1 MIAAPEYITIDK
13 KATIVSGHYFLKTG
27 RIGFRTWTLDDIE
40 LAIDLWGDPDVARYI
55 GGPFSNSQVQRKLS
69 TERAILRLYN
79 IQYWPIFDLFTGEHI
94 GCCGLRPYK
103 SEDKVYEIESHI
115 KKAFWGKG
123 YGRESAKAVIDYAK
137 KQIGAKAIYA
147 SHNPASAR
155 SKSLL
160 EKLGFQ
166 YTHDAIYEPTGVSH
180 ASYLLN
186 FAG

>member
-1 MIAAPEYITIDK
+1 MIAEPAYGTLDK
-13 KATIVSGHYFLKTG
+13 NTTIVSENYFLKTD
-27 RIGFRTWTLDDIE
+27 RIGFRSWTLDDIE
-40 LAIDLWGDPDVARYI
+40 LAIDLWGDAEVAKFI

-79 IQYWPIFDLFTGEHI
+79 MQYWPIFDLASGDHI

-103 SEDKVYEIESHI
+103 PEEKIYEIESHI
-115 KKAFWGKG
+115 RKEFWGKG
-123 YGRESAKAVIDYAK
+123 YGHESAKAVIAYAEK
-137 KQIGAKAIYA
+137 KLDAKAIYA
-147 SHNPASAR
+147 SHNPANVH
-155 SKSLL
+155 SKALL

-186 FAG
+186 LA